1 MFVVL
6 QSWGLGS
13 GPTLMLL
20 LGIALVLT
28 LYGGLVNIAS
38 LGITLVRVLQ

>member
-1 MFVVL
+1 MLVVL

-13 GPTLMLL
+13 GPTLMLSL
-20 LGIALVLT
+20 EVALVLT
-28 LYGGLVNIAS
+28 LCGGLVNIAS